1 VLVGNAI
8 RKGDDPERMR
18 SYMAN
23 PRFASMWHLH
33 ITQGHDELD
42 GDKNQIANINSNPAD
57 DKSYNLRLR
66 IRKNGDITVIN
77 ERNGYNKS
85 YKAG

>member
-1 VLVGNAI
+1 
-8 RKGDDPERMR
+8 
-18 SYMAN
+18 
-23 PRFASMWHLH
+23 MWHLH